1 MAHTWAVSA
10 TGVEIDSVA
19 IPGYLGHEVWMRV
32 NNESNAFVEV
42 GLVVRVDDALSESLR
57 DGVVAVLPAAIRAT
71 LAAENTLRPTTREIK
86 PAVGDTIT
94 FSGISNQVLTGV
106 GGTAADTPGSTG
118 GTDPF
123 GG

>member
-10 TGVEIDSVA
+10 TGVEIDGTPIA
-19 IPGYLGHEVWMRV
+19 GYLGHEVWMRV

-42 GLVVRVDDALSESLR
+42 GLVVRLTDATSTTLITDVL
-57 DGVVAVLPAAIRAT
+57 DVLPTAIVDT
-71 LAAENTLRPTTREIK
+71 LAPEQALRPPVREIK
-86 PAVGDTIT
+86 PAVGDTVT
-94 FSGISNQVLTGV
+94 FSGIANQTLTGTN
-106 GGTAADTPGSTG
+106 GTAGDTPGNTG